1 MPWDRV
7 PHARLLTRL
16 MAAVLVLFL
25 AAVSVVK
32 SSAILESHRA
42 KVETSRSRVAVVD
55 LATAQASS
63 PVARGRAVG
72 EASRSVALVIGNTR
86 YPDDEVPVRQAVD
99 DARAMADEIRAHDF
113 DVTLG
118 ENLTKQSTL
127 DAFST
132 FASKVEPDATALIF
146 FSGYGIQ
153 SERQTYL
160 IPVNAEIWREADV
173 RRDGVALDRL
183 LADLDAHGAATKLVV
198 IDGSRRNPFE
208 WRFRGASI
216 GLAPVNAPKG
226 TLVIY
231 SASPGQ
237 VIHDNDT
244 SLFVGELINQMRQ
257 SGASVED
264 IFNRTRIMV
273 ARASHDEQVPGVFSS
288 LTKDLSL
295 APASATTVRESAQ

>member
-16 MAAVLVLFL
+16 MAAALVLFL
-25 AAVSVVK
+25 AAVSIVK
-32 SSAILESHRA
+32 SSSILESHRA

-72 EASRSVALVIGNTR
+72 EAARSVALVIGNTR
-86 YPDDEVPVRQAVD
+86 YPDDEVPVRQAAD
-99 DARAMADEIRAHDF
+99 DARAMTDEMRVHGF

-118 ENLTKQSTL
+118 EDLTKQGML
-127 DAFST
+127 DAFSN
-132 FASKVEPDATALIF
+132 FASKVEPGATALIF

-153 SERQTYL
+153 SDRQTFL

-173 RRDGVALDRL
+173 RRDGVALDTL

-216 GLAPVNAPKG
+216 GLAPVKAPKG

-231 SASPGQ
+231 SAAPGQ
-237 VIHDNDT
+237 VIHDDDT

-273 ARASHDEQVPGVFSS
+273 ARTSHDEQVPGVFSS
-288 LTKDLSL
+288 LTKDLVL
-295 APASATTVRESAQ
+295 PPASAATVRESAQ